1 MTGRIGINGAVVS
14 IPASWDEAGPRCA
27 LRLAE
32 AAMVETRAVRAL
44 AKEKKPAA
52 NAAYMAASIAM
63 MNALLPRWPG
73 IRFGLELGRVLV
85 SAQGRAEFY
94 ARIITSD
101 ENPVAWCWKGG
112 PTVQHVPRLRVGR
125 EVLHGPGD
133 FMAGVVF
140 AEYLVAQ
147 DIYEQWQQTGSD
159 VMLLRL
165 AAVLYRP
172 ERTDVGKRS
181 AAYAEDSREVLI
193 PELIAERAIML
204 AKADRRAL
212 LLCALY
218 WRGCM
223 ERLAGRYVFLFTGEK
238 GKKSRPSQ
246 MIARLANS
254 VEKSRQEEV
263 ALNGIHNV
271 LEMLNEWADPR
282 NKKTA

>member
-1 MTGRIGINGAVVS
+1 MTGQIGINGAVVS
-14 IPASWDEAGPRCA
+14 IPASWDEAGARCA
-27 LRLAE
+27 LRLADTATV
-32 AAMVETRAVRAL
+32 AAREVRGL
-44 AKEKKPAA
+44 AKGKDASTD
-52 NAAYMAASIAM
+52 AAYMAASIAM

-73 IRFGLELGRVLV
+73 VRFGMELGRLLI
-85 SAQGRAEFY
+85 SDEGRAEFY
-94 ARIITSD
+94 ARVITSD

-112 PTVQHVPRLRVGR
+112 PTVQHVPRLKVGR

-159 VMLLRL
+159 IMLMRL

-172 ERTDVGKRS
+172 ERTDVSKRS

-193 PELIAERAIML
+193 PELIAERAMMMVR
-204 AKADRRAL
+204 ADRRAL

-223 ERLAGRYVFLFTGEK
+223 ERLAVRYYHIFNGEK

-246 MIARLANS
+246 MVARLANS
-254 VEKSRQEEV
+254 VERSKQEEV

-271 LEMLNEWADPR
+271 METLNEWADPS
-282 NKKTA
+282 NKKTT